1 MKGMTQA
8 MRILLVEDEPDL
20 NGLIVRKLKLEQY
33 TVDSCLNGLDG
44 LEYLEM
50 TYYDAVILDTMIPG
64 VSGFELLKKIR
75 SQGKKTPVLMMT
87 SGGTAQV
94 KGTDPEIW
102 ADEYLMK
109 PFALHELLTKVRAM
123 LRRYYG
129 NISNIFEVG
138 DLIVNCDARRV
149 IRNQKIIP
157 LSAKEFSILE
167 YMIRNTGVVL
177 SREKIS
183 RHIWNYDY
191 DGESNMIDVYIR
203 YLRKKIDE
211 GQPVK
216 LIHTVRGVGY
226 VLRVRSILRE

>member
-1 MKGMTQA
+1 MKGTTQT

-20 NGLIVRKLKLEQY
+20 NGLIVRKLKLEHY
-33 TVDSCLNGLDG
+33 TVDSCLNGLDA
-44 LEYLEM
+44 LDYLGM
-50 TYYDAVILDTMIPG
+50 VYYDAIILDTMIPG
-64 VSGFELLKKIR
+64 VSGMELLKKVR
-75 SQGKKTPVLMMT
+75 SQEKRTPVLLMT
-87 SGGTAQV
+87 
-94 KGTDPEIW
+94 TDDAVLDRDTNVELQ
-102 ADEYLMK
+102 ADEYLLK

-149 IRNQKIIP
+149 MRSQKIIP

-167 YMIRNTGVVL
+167 YLIRNTGVVL
-177 SREKIS
+177 TREKIS
-183 RHIWNYDY
+183 QHIWNYDY
-191 DGESNMIDVYIR
+191 DGDSNMIDVYIR

-226 VLRVRSILRE
+226 VLRVPGSVRG

>member
-1 MKGMTQA
+1 

-20 NGLIVRKLKLEQY
+20 NGLIVRKLKLENY
-33 TVDSCLNGLDG
+33 TVDSCLNGLDA
-44 LEYLEM
+44 LDYLE
-50 TYYDAVILDTMIPG
+50 TEYYDAVILDTMIPG
-64 VSGFELLKKIR
+64 VSGMELVKKVR
-75 SQGKKTPVLMMT
+75 SQGKKTPILLM
-87 SGGTAQV
+87 TADDTALDRGINSELQV
-94 KGTDPEIW
+94 
-102 ADEYLMK
+102 DEYLLK
-109 PFALHELLTKVRAM
+109 PFALQELLTKVRAM

-149 IRNQKIIP
+149 MRNQKIIS
-157 LSAKEFSILE
+157 LSSKEFSILE
-167 YMIRNTGVVL
+167 YLIRNTGVVL

-183 RHIWNYDY
+183 QHIWKYDY
-191 DGESNMIDVYIR
+191 EGESNMIDVYIR

-226 VLRVRSILRE
+226 VLRVPGIVRK

>member
-1 MKGMTQA
+1 MRGTTQT

-20 NGLIVRKLKLEQY
+20 NGLIVRKLKLENY
-33 TVDSCLNGLDG
+33 TVDSCLNGLDA
-44 LEYLEM
+44 LDYLE
-50 TYYDAVILDTMIPG
+50 TEYYDAVILDTMIPG
-64 VSGFELLKKIR
+64 VSGMELVKKVR
-75 SQGKKTPVLMMT
+75 SQGKKTPILLM
-87 SGGTAQV
+87 TADDTALDRGINSELQV
-94 KGTDPEIW
+94 
-102 ADEYLMK
+102 DEYLLK
-109 PFALHELLTKVRAM
+109 PFALQELLTKVRAM

-149 IRNQKIIP
+149 MRNQKIIS
-157 LSAKEFSILE
+157 LSSKEFSILE
-167 YMIRNTGVVL
+167 YLIRNTGVVL

-183 RHIWNYDY
+183 QHIWKYDY
-191 DGESNMIDVYIR
+191 EGESNMIDVYIR

-226 VLRVRSILRE
+226 VLRVPGIVRK